1 MSDIDPHTVWSDVET
16 ETTGT
21 VWSCPFDYAE
31 ALEFDPQL
39 RRMLD
44 SDPVARIRMPYGE
57 GEAWLV
63 TRYED
68 VRTVTT
74 DRRFSRSAVKG
85 RDFPRMTP
93 EPIVQSESINLM
105 DPPASSRLRSLVAKS
120 FAPRHVERMRQRTQ
134 SVVDLMLDRMA
145 ALGSPADLVEH
156 VAAPLPLMTICEV
169 LGIPEDDRPALR
181 AHALTMMNVSAGNR
195 EAAVRAKAALRG
207 YFAELSS
214 ERRRSPGDD
223 LISTLATARDGAELL
238 DDDELAVMSMVL
250 LITGQDTTTYEI
262 GNIAYTLLT
271 RPDVLGALRARPL
284 ALPAAIEELLR
295 FIPFRKGVGIPR
307 IATEDVELGGVLIRA
322 GDVVHVSYL
331 TANRD
336 ERKFDRPD
344 ELDIGRPT
352 VPHMTFGWG
361 AHHCL
366 GAPLAAM
373 ELEVVFATLLDRFP
387 GLRLAGEPSDVRW
400 NTTSIWRHPL
410 ALPVAW

>member
-1 MSDIDPHTVWSDVET
+1 MDPHTVWSNVET

-39 RRMLD
+39 RRMLEA
-44 SDPVARIRMPYGE
+44 DPVARIRMPYGE

-93 EPIVQSESINLM
+93 EPIVQAESINLM
-105 DPPASSRLRSLVAKS
+105 DPPAGSRLRSLVAKS

-169 LGIPEDDRPALR
+169 LAIPEDDRPRLR

-223 LISTLATARDGAELL
+223 LISTLATARVGDELL

-271 RPDVLGALRARPL
+271 RPDVLGALRARPS

-410 ALPVAW
+410 GLPVAW